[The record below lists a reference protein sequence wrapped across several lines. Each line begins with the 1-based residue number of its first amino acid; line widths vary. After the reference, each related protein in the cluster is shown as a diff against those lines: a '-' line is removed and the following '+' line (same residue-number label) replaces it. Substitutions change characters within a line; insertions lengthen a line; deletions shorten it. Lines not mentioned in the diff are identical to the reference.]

1 MRQAIALLFLTTT
14 ALMGCD
20 RKESAPEATADS
32 AAVATTGNAGF
43 EYTCTDGTKFNAR
56 IDRGNVILSLNGQDL
71 TLPPDTNASG
81 AHYSGEGTTF
91 IASGRD
97 ATLLRSGENA
107 RTCNTP

>member
-1 MRQAIALLFLTTT
+1 MRQAIALLFLTTVVLT
-14 ALMGCD
+14 GCD

-32 AAVATTGNAGF
+32 AAATTGGSGF

-56 IDRGNVILSLNGQDL
+56 IDRGNVILSLNGQEL

-97 ATLLRSGENA
+97 ATLIRSGENA

>member
-1 MRQAIALLFLTTT
+1 MRQAIVLLFLTT
-14 ALMGCD
+14 AVLSGCE
-20 RKESAPEATADS
+20 RKQSASEGTADS
-32 AAVATTGNAGF
+32 AAVPAGNAGF
-43 EYTCTDGTKFNAR
+43 DYTCTDGTKFNAR
-56 IDRGNVILSLNGQDL
+56 IDRGNVVLSFNGQEL

-97 ATLLRSGENA
+97 ATLIRSGENA